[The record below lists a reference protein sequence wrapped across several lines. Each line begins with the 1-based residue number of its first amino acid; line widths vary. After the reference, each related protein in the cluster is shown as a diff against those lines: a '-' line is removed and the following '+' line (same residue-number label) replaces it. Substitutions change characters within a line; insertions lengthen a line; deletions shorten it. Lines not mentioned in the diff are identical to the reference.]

1 MTIAFFSSP
10 PYRSL
15 AEKKNENKARQKTK
29 QETKPGKTKRKK
41 KLPLALFRLKW
52 LQISLGS
59 QFSKNRL
66 DI

>member
-15 AEKKNENKARQKTK
+15 SEKKIKTK
-29 QETKPGKTKRKK
+29 QDKKQNKKQNQEKETNWK
-41 KLPLALFRLKW
+41 KLPLALFWLKW